1 MLVQVFI
8 ILFAAWALVQLLRPL
23 GQPPVIGEMA
33 AGFVLGP
40 VVFGALMPEW
50 HQRIF
55 APEHLGEVTGLGQLG
70 LVFFMFLIGAELRLD
85 ERGARRAL
93 GAAARLAVLSFAI
106 PFALGLA
113 IAPLLHESFAPAGI
127 SFWPFAL
134 FVGTALSVTALPV
147 MARILKERDMAATA
161 PGVLA
166 LQAAALGDVAAWL
179 MLAMVVA
186 AVKPQAHGMGLGF
199 TVLLLVLLVAVVFG
213 VLRPLLA
220 RRFVGRPAGEELRA
234 ADIPV
239 LLAGALACAYATEL
253 LHVHAAFGAFLF
265 GLALPREAR
274 LEQALRSRIEPLVLL
289 VLMPCFFALA
299 GLRTTDS
306 AFAPAALAIFA
317 LIMVVAVAGKVAA
330 GVAGARWAGQSWR
343 DSLTVGALMNTRG
356 VVELIFLKVGLDA
369 GLIGPELFTLLF
381 LTALATTLMTGPWL
395 ALLRNGVSSE
405 HPHPQRP

>member
-8 ILFAAWALVQLLRPL
+8 ILFAAWALVALLRPL

-40 VVFGALMPEW
+40 VVFGALLPEW

-55 APEHLGEVTGLGQLG
+55 APSQLGEVTGLGQLG

-85 ERGARRAL
+85 GRGAKRAL
-93 GAAARLAVLSFAI
+93 GAAARLAVLSFTI
-106 PFALGLA
+106 PFLLGLA
-113 IAPLLHESFAPAGI
+113 IAPLLHERFAPAGI
-127 SFWPFAL
+127 AFWPFAL

-147 MARILKERDMAATA
+147 MARILKERGMAATA
-161 PGVLA
+161 PGILA

-179 MLAMVVA
+179 MLAVVVA
-186 AVKPQAHGMGLGF
+186 ASKPESDGMGLAM
-199 TVLLLVLLVAVVFG
+199 TVALLALLVAVVFG
-213 VLRPLLA
+213 LLRPLLA
-220 RRFVGRPAGEELRA
+220 RRFAGRPAGGELRA

-239 LLAGALACAYATEL
+239 LLAGALACAYATEW

-265 GLALPREAR
+265 GLALPRDAG
-274 LEQALRSRIEPLVLL
+274 LESALRSRIEPLVLL

-299 GLRTTDS
+299 GLRTTGS
-306 AFAPAALAIFA
+306 AFGPAALAMFA
-317 LIMVVAVAGKVAA
+317 LVLAVAVAGKVAA

-369 GLIGPELFTLLF
+369 GVIGPELFTILF

-395 ALLRNGVSSE
+395 SLLHNGVSSKQS
-405 HPHPQRP
+405 HTLQP